1 MKQFAH
7 YTAISD
13 AFKIL
18 EENVTIRPRPE
29 TVDLSEAFQRII
41 FADVIAKWD
50 IPPFNASH
58 MDGFA
63 ASSGDLKHASE
74 AKPAI
79 LRLKKGDS
87 LGRAP
92 SRVLKRGEAY
102 AIPTGGYLPKGADTV
117 VPMER
122 AHVERGEVVVRQ
134 SLAPGSDVYPAGSD
148 VSKGDLILSKGTL
161 LRAQEIGLLG
171 SLHFGEVK
179 VYRKPRVGIIAT
191 GSELTSRIENPPAG
205 KITETHGFVI
215 SRLVESSGG
224 IAERFGI
231 AKDQFADI
239 KRKLRA
245 ALANCEIILT
255 MAGTSRGGSDITADC
270 IDSLGKPGM
279 LVHGVKVHRGRVMG
293 FGAISGKPIIILP
306 GPIQGA
312 VNAFVLFAYR
322 LMMASLGRGYVEPVR
337 VYATLDSDWE
347 TKKGFEGFTKVVYL
361 KLAYSRSGFAA
372 TPVAGETEKMTIL
385 TSSNAY
391 AIVPEGVQSLKRG
404 ALVEAHLLPGFS
416 YVEAGFP
423 Y

>member
-1 MKQFAH
+1 MKQFTR
-7 YTAISD
+7 YTPLSD
-13 AFKIL
+13 AIRIL
-18 EENVTIRPRPE
+18 DKNVTITPRPE
-29 TVDLSEAFQRII
+29 TVSLKEAFARIL
-41 FADVIAKWD
+41 FEGVTAECD

-63 ASSGDLKHASE
+63 VSSGDLKNVSE
-74 AKPAI
+74 SKPAR
-79 LRLKKGDS
+79 LRLKKGDA

-92 SRVLKRGEAY
+92 SRVLKKGEAY
-102 AIPTGGYLPKGADTV
+102 IILTGGYLPKRADTV

-122 AHVERGEVVVRQ
+122 VQVDRGEVVLRQ
-134 SLAPGSDVYPAGSD
+134 PLAHGSHVYLAGSD
-148 VSKGDLILSKGTL
+148 VTKGELIMRKGTL

-171 SLHFGEVK
+171 SLHLGRVRVF
-179 VYRKPRVGIIAT
+179 RKPRVGIMAT

-205 KITETHGFVI
+205 KITETHGFVM

-224 IAERFGI
+224 IAKRMGI

-239 KRKLRA
+239 KRKLRV

-255 MAGTSRGGSDITADC
+255 IAGTSRGGSDITADC

-306 GPIQGA
+306 GPIQGS

-322 LMMASLGRGYVEPVR
+322 LIMASLGRGYVEPAK

-347 TKKGFEGFTKVVYL
+347 TKKGFGGFTKVVYM
-361 KLAYSRSGFAA
+361 KLAYSHNGFAA
-372 TPVAGETEKMTIL
+372 RPVAGETEKMTIL

-391 AIVPEGVQSLKRG
+391 ALVPEGVQSLKRG
-404 ALVEAHLLPGFS
+404 ELIEAHLLPGFS
-416 YVEAGFP
+416 FVDAGFL

>member
-1 MKQFAH
+1 MKQFTH
-7 YTAISD
+7 YTAVSD
-13 AFKIL
+13 ASRIL
-18 EENVTIRPRPE
+18 EENVTMTPRPE
-29 TVDLSEAFQRII
+29 TVSLGEAFQRII
-41 FADVIAKWD
+41 FADVIAKSD

-63 ASSGDLKHASE
+63 VSSGDLKNASDSE
-74 AKPAI
+74 PAR

-92 SRVLKRGEAY
+92 SRVLRRGEAC
-102 AIPTGGYLPKGADTV
+102 AIPTGGYLPKGADAV
-117 VPMER
+117 VPIER
-122 AHVERGEVVVRQ
+122 VHVERGEVAVRQ
-134 SLAPGSDVYPAGSD
+134 SLAPGSHVYPAGSD
-148 VSKGDLILSKGTL
+148 VTKGELILSKGTL

-171 SLHFGEVK
+171 SLHFGRVK
-179 VYRKPRVGIIAT
+179 VFRKPRVGIIAT
-191 GSELTSRIENPPAG
+191 GSELTSRIEDPPAG

-224 IAERFGI
+224 IAERIGI

-239 KRKLRA
+239 KRKLRV
-245 ALANCEIILT
+245 ALASCEIILT
-255 MAGTSRGGSDITADC
+255 MAGTSRGGSDITADS

-293 FGAISGKPIIILP
+293 FGAIRGKPIIILP

-322 LMMASLGRGYVEPVR
+322 LMMASLGRGYAEPAR

-347 TKKGFEGFTKVVYL
+347 TKRGFEGFTKVVYL
-361 KLAYSRSGFAA
+361 KLVYSRKGFGA
-372 TPVAGETEKMTIL
+372 TPVVGETEKMTIL

-391 AIVPEGVQSLKRG
+391 ALVPEGVQSLKRG
-404 ALVEAHLLPGFS
+404 ALIQAHLLPGFS
-416 YVEAGFP
+416 FVDAGFL
-423 Y
+423 